1 MKSIKKLLIILI
13 CIILAT
19 LTVACNTTTP
29 TVKPSGPS
37 AGDSGTN
44 QTPGEDSNGG
54 SDEDNSNNGGSN
66 EGGSSTDPIPLP
78 KPDPVP
84 SYEDTTVAVLD
95 RNNPTDSVIIYAS
108 GLSEEASAL
117 QSKLTAAYIPGI
129 AVTST
134 DSASAKYR
142 IVLGEVDCEATRI
155 AKALYTEASAKSPG
169 DHYWA
174 FAYVD
179 GDLAVYADDGLG
191 YEQAISDLVS
201 KNVNLGKLI
210 IEKDFSATG
219 VYTKAQHE
227 ALLERIEKEKES
239 VDIHLPH
246 IDALLS
252 LLEAQR
258 EELKTYKGKISKYS
272 ASDAEILLFQKYS
285 AHIGVPAAG
294 RPDVT
299 PSNEH
304 PRLFVTKDTIS
315 EIKNSLR
322 ADDAMAVRFETLLRK
337 TLANGATL
345 ATLDPAGKS
354 HNLDYTYLEV
364 IQVKALASLVY
375 GDDYYGYQAIYYM
388 KNVLKSLDIQYI
400 ASDQCRDYGYVMF
413 TAALVYDWC
422 YDLLTE
428 EDKIQ
433 LIAGV
438 ENCLCRG
445 TNKAGSKIEVGFP
458 PSGGGAVVGH
468 SCEYIILRDYLSF
481 AIAIYGDNNSWWNYI
496 GGRVYNEFI
505 PVRNYYYQSDLTP
518 QGTGVYITAR
528 FGADIFTAWMLKT
541 ATGENPLSSMDRVV
555 RSCLSYEFSA
565 KRLFNDG
572 DGNGNYVD
580 AFRYM
585 DIAYMSAYLYGDT
598 TLLAQ
603 GNFLLGTKTL
613 SCGVHRKGYMG
624 INNPLYMALS
634 GLCDIQPKADRYEEM
649 ELLNY
654 NGSPLGQYLA
664 HSAWNDP
671 SSVSVFMRIK
681 ERTTGNHEHADSGT
695 FEIYYK
701 GMLTSDGGIYD
712 NNSSHG
718 SFYHSATVSHNGLLI
733 YDPAKRNSEGGLY
746 SGGQIIGVGSSSN
759 LNNWLADENMKTGTV
774 TGRQHEY
781 IGGDKSKPK
790 YAYIAG
796 DITAAY
802 DSASAFYVGRRMLTV
817 FTGDAEFPM
826 VFFVF
831 DDITS
836 RQGCQRSFLLQI
848 TSKDAPTVNENDKT
862 VTTENEGGRL
872 VLTCLTAP
880 TGSGS
885 LIFEK
890 HGGRNSGSYNA
901 SKSQNYLINGKQCV
915 PSSNSDDGH
924 WGRVEIIYATPKAS
938 VTFMNVLYVTDKGN
952 KNAASVV
959 SIEDAI
965 GLEGGVF
972 EGRIAGLFATSRIG
986 ADESLSCTTSGEGY
1000 LDYYVSGVAAG
1011 EWSVSVNGADYGTY
1025 TATEDGGLL
1034 TFTAPAGKITI
1045 SPTN

>member
-54 SDEDNSNNGGSN
+54 SNEGGSNEGSSN
-66 EGGSSTDPIPLP
+66 EGGSSTDPTPLP

-84 SYEDTTVAVLD
+84 PYEDTRVAVLD
-95 RNNPTDSVIIYAS
+95 KNNPAASVIVYAG
-108 GLSEEASAL
+108 GLADEAEHL
-117 QSKLTAAYIPGI
+117 QSVLTAVGI
-129 AVTST
+129 AGIDKT
-134 DSASAKYR
+134 DTVSSDVAYR
-142 IVLGEVDCEATRI
+142 IILGNVSCEATGA
-155 AKALYTEASAKSPG
+155 AKALYSKAKSG
-169 DHYWA
+169 DDFVWA
-174 FAYVD
+174 FAYAD
-179 GDLAVYADDGLG
+179 GDLAIYAESDIA
-191 YEQAISDLVS
+191 YEKAISDLVS
-201 KNVNLGKLI
+201 NNVNLGRLI
-210 IEKDFSATG
+210 IDKDFSATG
-219 VYTKAQHE
+219 VYTQAQYQAYLAEIESEKQNVALHE
-227 ALLERIEKEKES
+227 GQ
-239 VDIHLPH
+239 

-258 EELKTYKGKISKYS
+258 EELKTYMGKVSKYE
-272 ASDAEILLFQKYS
+272 ANDPEILLFQQYR
-285 AHIGVPAAG
+285 AHLGAHPAG
-294 RPDVT
+294 RPTVT
-299 PSNEH
+299 PNDEH
-304 PRLFVTKDTIS
+304 PRLLITSDTIP
-315 EIKNSLR
+315 EIQKSLR
-322 ADDAMAVRFETLLRK
+322 AGDAKAKQFQSLVSK
-337 TLANGATL
+337 TLPNGGL
-345 ATLDPAGKS
+345 LKELNPAGKT

-364 IQVKALASLVY
+364 IQAKALASAVY

-433 LIAGV
+433 FIAGV
-438 ENCLCRG
+438 ENCLCEG
-445 TNKAGSKIEVGFP
+445 KNKAGSKTEVGFP

-481 AIAIYGDNNSWWNYI
+481 AIAIYGDNNAWWNYI

-505 PVRNYYYQSDLTP
+505 PVRNYYYQSDMTP

-528 FGADIFTAWMLKT
+528 FGADTFTAWMLRT

-634 GLCDIQPKADRYEEM
+634 GLCDIQPKADRYEDM

-733 YDPAKRNSEGGLY
+733 YDPAKKNSEGGLY

-759 LNNWLADENMKTGTV
+759 LDNWLADENMKTGTV

-802 DSASAFYVGRRMLTV
+802 DSASASYVGRRMLTV

-880 TGSGS
+880 AGSGS

-952 KNAASVV
+952 TNAASVV

-972 EGRIAGLFATSRIG
+972 NGRIVGLFASARDG
-986 ADESLSCTTSGEGY
+986 ADETLSCTTSGEGY

-1025 TATEDGGLL
+1025 TATEEGGLL

>member
-29 TVKPSGPS
+29 AVKPSGPS

-66 EGGSSTDPIPLP
+66 EGGSSTDPTPLP

-84 SYEDTTVAVLD
+84 SYEDTRVAVLD
-95 RNNPTDSVIIYAS
+95 KNNPAASVIVYAG
-108 GLSEEASAL
+108 GLADEAEHL
-117 QSKLTAAYIPGI
+117 QSVLTAVGI
-129 AVTST
+129 AGIDKADTVSS
-134 DSASAKYR
+134 DVAYR
-142 IVLGEVDCEATRI
+142 IILGNVSCEATGA
-155 AKALYTEASAKSPG
+155 AKALYSGAKSG
-169 DHYWA
+169 DDFVWA
-174 FAYVD
+174 FAYAD
-179 GDLAVYADDGLG
+179 GDLAIYAESNIA
-191 YEQAISDLVS
+191 YEKAISDLVS
-201 KNVNLGKLI
+201 NNVNLGRLI
-210 IEKDFSATG
+210 IDKDFSATG
-219 VYTKAQHE
+219 VYTQAQYQAYLAQIEREKQNLALHE
-227 ALLERIEKEKES
+227 GQ
-239 VDIHLPH
+239 
-246 IDALLS
+246 IDALLA

-258 EELKTYKGKISKYS
+258 EELKTYMGKVSKYE
-272 ASDAEILLFQKYS
+272 ANDPEILLFQQYREHLGTPS
-285 AHIGVPAAG
+285 AG
-294 RPDVT
+294 RPTVT
-299 PSNEH
+299 PNDEH
-304 PRLFVTKDTIS
+304 PRLLITSDMIP
-315 EIKNSLR
+315 EIQKSLR
-322 ADDAMAVRFETLLRK
+322 AGDAKAKQFQTLVSK
-337 TLANGATL
+337 TLPNGGL
-345 ATLDPAGKS
+345 LKELDPAGKT

-364 IQVKALASLVY
+364 IQAKALASAVY

-433 LIAGV
+433 FIAGV
-438 ENCLCRG
+438 ENCLCEG
-445 TNKAGSKIEVGFP
+445 KNKAGSKTEVGFP

-481 AIAIYGDNNSWWNYI
+481 AIAIYGDNNAWWNYI

-505 PVRNYYYQSDLTP
+505 PVRNYYYQSDMTP
-518 QGTGVYITAR
+518 QGTGTYVTAR

-572 DGNGNYVD
+572 DGNGSYVD

-603 GNFLLGTKTL
+603 GDFLLGTKTL

-733 YDPAKRNSEGGLY
+733 YDPAKKNSEGGLY
-746 SGGQIIGVGSSSN
+746 SGGQIIGVGSSAN
-759 LNNWLADENMKTGTV
+759 LDNWLADENMKTGTV

-802 DSASAFYVGRRMLTV
+802 DSASASYVGRRMLTV

-831 DDITS
+831 DDITA

-848 TSKDAPTVNENDKT
+848 TSKTAPTIDAESKT
-862 VTTENEGGRL
+862 VITENEGGRL

-885 LIFEK
+885 LIFAK

-915 PSSNSDDGH
+915 PSSNSSDDGH
-924 WGRVEIIYATPKAS
+924 WGRVEIIYATSKAS

-952 KNAASVV
+952 TNAASVV

-972 EGRIAGLFATSRIG
+972 NGRIVGLFASARDG
-986 ADESLSCTTSGEGY
+986 ADETLSCTTSGEGY

>member
-54 SDEDNSNNGGSN
+54 SNEGGSNEGGSN
-66 EGGSSTDPIPLP
+66 EGGSSTDPTPLP

-84 SYEDTTVAVLD
+84 SYEDTRVAVLD
-95 RNNPTDSVIIYAS
+95 KNNPAASVIVYAG
-108 GLSEEASAL
+108 GLADEAEHL
-117 QSKLTAAYIPGI
+117 QSVLTAVGI
-129 AVTST
+129 AGIDKADTVSF
-134 DSASAKYR
+134 DVAYR
-142 IVLGEVDCEATRI
+142 IILGNVSCEATGA
-155 AKALYTEASAKSPG
+155 AKALYSKAKSG
-169 DHYWA
+169 DDFVWA
-174 FAYVD
+174 FAYAD
-179 GDLAVYADDGLG
+179 GDLAIYAESDIA
-191 YEQAISDLVS
+191 YEKAISDLVS
-201 KNVNLGKLI
+201 NNVNLGRLI
-210 IEKDFSATG
+210 IDKDFSATG
-219 VYTKAQHE
+219 VYTQAQYHAYLAQIESEKQNVALHE
-227 ALLERIEKEKES
+227 GQ
-239 VDIHLPH
+239 

-258 EELKTYKGKISKYS
+258 EELKTYMGKVSKYE
-272 ASDAEILLFQKYS
+272 ANDPEILLFQQYR
-285 AHIGVPAAG
+285 AHLGTPSAG
-294 RPDVT
+294 RPTVKPND
-299 PSNEH
+299 EH
-304 PRLFVTKDTIS
+304 PRLLITSDTIP
-315 EIKNSLR
+315 EIQKSLR
-322 ADDAMAVRFETLLRK
+322 AGDAKAKQFQALVSK
-337 TLANGATL
+337 TLPNGGL
-345 ATLDPAGKS
+345 LKELDPAGKT

-364 IQVKALASLVY
+364 IQAKALASAVY

-400 ASDQCRDYGYVMF
+400 TSDQCRDYGYVMF

-433 LIAGV
+433 FIAGV
-438 ENCLCRG
+438 ENCICEG
-445 TNKAGSKIEVGFP
+445 KNKAGSKTEVGFP

-481 AIAIYGDNNSWWNYI
+481 AIAIYGDNNAWWNYI

-505 PVRNYYYQSDLTP
+505 PVRNYYYQSDMTP
-518 QGTGVYITAR
+518 QGTGTYVTAR
-528 FGADIFTAWMLKT
+528 FGADIFTAWMLRT
-541 ATGENPLSSMDRVV
+541 ATGENPLANMEKVV

-572 DGNGNYVD
+572 DGNGSYVD

-733 YDPAKRNSEGGLY
+733 YDPAKKNSEGGLY

-759 LNNWLADENMKTGTV
+759 LDNWLADENMKTGTV

-872 VLTCLTAP
+872 VLTCLTTP
-880 TGSGS
+880 SSGS
-885 LIFEK
+885 LIFK
-890 HGGRNSGSYNA
+890 GQGGRNSGSYNA
-901 SKSQNYLINGKQCV
+901 SLSQNYLINGKQCV

-972 EGRIAGLFATSRIG
+972 EGRIVGLFASARDG
-986 ADESLSCTTSGEGY
+986 ADETLSCTTSGEGY

-1025 TATEDGGLL
+1025 TATEEGGLL

-1045 SPTN
+1045 SPTS